1 MSESERWE
9 DPLVQGMAMG
19 WNLVSGM
26 VVPGGEAGTLM
37 AWLRSVDSVGGREPL
52 KGLERGGAE
61 SWQ

>member
-1 MSESERWE
+1 MEQEFDREIVRLQHLPWRGRCLSESERWE

-37 AWLRSVDSVGGREPL
+37 PG
-52 KGLERGGAE
+52 
-61 SWQ
+61 